1 MSLLPAGAPQVGI
14 DRVAEA
20 VTRCLRAAAVHDAQ
34 GEVVLSAGTP
44 LTLARIAKGGITWR
58 HFPEFDPA
66 GVHPRCVVS
75 TIVYRTEG
83 RISLVER
90 GKVTLGIYWTF
101 EPLANAE
108 IQYGEP
114 SIGGVNWYTIN
125 AINSQIRQEGGLK
138 IDDVNTVRGYP
149 SYEFRAGFVQ
159 PLRGQAGDAQVYMCG
174 VEPTFDVATSLTG
187 FKV

>member
-1 MSLLPAGAPQVGI
+1 MSLLPAGTPQVAI

-20 VTRCLRAAAVHDAQ
+20 VTRTLRAAEVTDAA
-34 GEVVLSAGTP
+34 GETVISGGEP
-44 LTLARIAKGGITWR
+44 LTLTRIAKGGITWR

-83 RISLVER
+83 RISLVEK

-101 EPLANAE
+101 ESLANAE

-114 SIGGVNWYTIN
+114 SIGAVNWHTIN
-125 AINSQIRQEGGLK
+125 AINNAIREDGGLK
-138 IDDVNTVRGYP
+138 IDGVNTVRGYP
-149 SYEFRAGFVQ
+149 KYEFRAGFVQ
-159 PLRGQAGDAQVYMCG
+159 PLRGQASDAQVYMCG
-174 VEPTFDVATSLTG
+174 VEPTFDLATSLTG

>member
-1 MSLLPAGAPQVGI
+1 VSLLPSGTPQVAI

-20 VTRCLRAAAVHDAQ
+20 VTRCLRAAVVTDAQ
-34 GEVVLSAGTP
+34 GDPVISAGDP

-75 TIVYRTEG
+75 TILYRTEG
-83 RISLVER
+83 RFSLVER
-90 GKVTLGIYWTF
+90 GKVALGIYWTF

-114 SIGGVNWYTIN
+114 SIGAVNWHTIN
-125 AINSQIRQEGGLK
+125 AINNAIREDGGLK
-138 IDDVNTVRGYP
+138 IDGVNTVRGYP

-174 VEPTFDVATSLTG
+174 VEPTFSVATTLTG
-187 FKV
+187 FKP

>member
-1 MSLLPAGAPQVGI
+1 MSLLPAGTPQVAI

-20 VTRCLRAAAVHDAQ
+20 VTRCLRAAVVHDAQ
-34 GEVVLSAGTP
+34 GDEVLLGGDP
-44 LTLARIAKGGITWR
+44 LTLLRIAKGGITWR

-83 RISLVER
+83 RFSLVEK
-90 GKVTLGIYWTF
+90 GKVTIGIYWTF

-114 SIGGVNWYTIN
+114 SIGTINWLTIN
-125 AINSQIRQEGGLK
+125 AINDAIRADGGLM
-138 IDDVNTVRGYP
+138 IEGQRATRGYP

-187 FKV
+187 FKP